1 MEMDE
6 AAIDQFAELFRR
18 FLDRMA
24 HPVGEGPSLAERLA
38 EHLGVEPI
46 GLSAIAETFE
56 PWEHANVQAALDAYL
71 AQPGHDAQL
80 IGVLGGQ
87 KRGFGVGLSDLLVTR
102 ALSVAGMPSAGSRSG
117 PVDYV
122 NVAAGHGRSLACIQF
137 GVVLV
142 SGPEGKLAMLV
153 RGADDRSGPMGAKVT
168 LEVMAPEPEQAT
180 AFLARFRALMTEHN
194 VYRGQVVSLGRRQ
207 GPYATLVVEFHPRPE
222 VTRDDIVL
230 ADGVLARIEGHVVGI
245 GAERV
250 RLRSAGRHLKRG
262 LLLHGPPGTG
272 KTLTVRYLASR
283 MADATVLILSGG
295 ALGLVGPTC
304 ALARALTPALV
315 VLEDV
320 DLVAEER
327 TMPGSGRN
335 PLLFELL
342 NEMEGMA
349 EDADVSFLLTT
360 NRPDILEPAL
370 AARPGRV
377 DLAVQIDLPDAA
389 GRRKLFDLYGEG
401 LDLRLDAVD
410 VLIDRTEGV
419 SPAFIKEL
427 LRKAAM
433 VAAGEGTQEQ
443 LIVTDAHVNAALD
456 ELLAETGAL
465 TRLLLGGATDRPP
478 PTTKA
483 SMAWLP
489 GAAPRG
495 SRPEL
500 SGAAAHGHLRE

>member
-1 MEMDE
+1 
-6 AAIDQFAELFRR
+6 
-18 FLDRMA
+18 
-24 HPVGEGPSLAERLA
+24 
-38 EHLGVEPI
+38 
-46 GLSAIAETFE
+46 
-56 PWEHANVQAALDAYL
+56 
-71 AQPGHDAQL
+71 
-80 IGVLGGQ
+80 VLGGQ
-87 KRGFGVGLSDLLVTR
+87 KRAFGIGLSDLLVTR
-102 ALSVAGMPSAGSRSG
+102 ALSVAGMPSTGSRSG

-122 NVAAGHGRSLACIQF
+122 NVAAGPERSVACIQF
-137 GVVLV
+137 GIVLV
-142 SGPEGKLAMLV
+142 SGSDGKLAMLV

-168 LEVMAPEPEQAT
+168 LEVIAAEPEQAT
-180 AFLARFRALMTEHN
+180 AFLARFRVLMAEHN

-207 GPYATLVVEFHPRPE
+207 GPYATLAVEFHPRPE
-222 VTRDDIVL
+222 VGRADLVL
-230 ADGVLARIEGHVVGI
+230 ADGVLGRIEDHILGI

-250 RLRSAGRHLKRG
+250 RLRDAGRHLKRG

-304 ALARALTPALV
+304 ARARTLTPALV

-327 TMPGSGRN
+327 TMPGVGHN

-342 NEMEGMA
+342 NEGMA

-389 GRRKLFDLYGEG
+389 GRRKLFELYGVG
-401 LDLRLDAVD
+401 LDLRLDDVD
-410 VLIDRTEGV
+410 ALIQRTEAV

-433 VAAGEGTQEQ
+433 IAAGESTEGQ

-456 ELLAETGAL
+456 ELLAERVAH
-465 TRLLLGGATDRPP
+465 PP
-478 PTTKA
+478 AARRSHGPTTPDDA
-483 SMAWLP
+483 AEHGLAAGGRSRRRSAARDGGRRP
-489 GAAPRG
+489 APR
-495 SRPEL
+495 R
-500 SGAAAHGHLRE
+500 

>member
-1 MEMDE
+1 M
-6 AAIDQFAELFRR
+6 
-18 FLDRMA
+18 
-24 HPVGEGPSLAERLA
+24 
-38 EHLGVEPI
+38 
-46 GLSAIAETFE
+46 
-56 PWEHANVQAALDAYL
+56 
-71 AQPGHDAQL
+71 
-80 IGVLGGQ
+80 
-87 KRGFGVGLSDLLVTR
+87 
-102 ALSVAGMPSAGSRSG
+102 
-117 PVDYV
+117 VD
-122 NVAAGHGRSLACIQF
+122 
-137 GVVLV
+137 
-142 SGPEGKLAMLV
+142 
-153 RGADDRSGPMGAKVT
+153 
-168 LEVMAPEPEQAT
+168 
-180 AFLARFRALMTEHN
+180 HN

-207 GPYATLVVEFHPRPE
+207 GPYANLVVEFHARPE
-222 VTRDDIVL
+222 VGRDDIVL
-230 ADGVLARIEGHVVGI
+230 APGVLERIEDHVVGI
-245 GAERV
+245 GTERA
-250 RLRSAGRHLKRG
+250 RLLGAGRHLKRG

-304 ALARALTPALV
+304 ALARSLTPAVV

-327 TMPGSGRN
+327 TMPGMGRN

-389 GRRKLFDLYGEG
+389 GRAKLFELYGAG
-401 LDLRLDAVD
+401 LDLRLNDVEAV
-410 VLIDRTEGV
+410 IGRTEGV

-433 VAAGEGTQEQ
+433 VAAGQGTDK
-443 LIVTDAHVNAALD
+443 LLVVTDDHVNAALD
-456 ELLAETGAL
+456 ELLAETGSL

-478 PTTKA
+478 PTTRE
-483 SMAWLP
+483 SMNWLP
-489 GAAPRG
+489 GAPPSVGRPTLTGVVTPRP
-495 SRPEL
+495 S
-500 SGAAAHGHLRE
+500 